1 MYNEKI
7 ISGVIMDYPRIVFK
21 DFDKEQSMVG
31 WVYKIQTTQLVGY
44 DYQPTQIWVFS
55 VYDLNKWDIIHKG
68 DEVRLS
74 IIQKQKSKYSDDGVV
89 LKCNIVSRVK
99 RSEDKLP
106 QQDTWED
113 ISIMMDD
120 LFNLSEQTI

>member
-7 ISGVIMDYPRIVFK
+7 ISGVIVDYPRVTFR
-21 DFDKEQSMVG
+21 DCDNGQSILG

-44 DYQPTQIWVFS
+44 DYEPTEIWIMS
-55 VYDLNKWDIIHKG
+55 VYDLNRWDIIHKG

-74 IIQKQKSKYSDDGVV
+74 IIQKQKSKYSDDGVA